1 MSNQEIPTI
10 NNPIQPNQARKHP
23 SRFSKYEVDQIH
35 QLISD
40 TLILDLT
47 DEVALQYINRRS
59 TVYVSYEY
67 YKPRKSKL
75 KNNKDLYDVIA
86 NHKRVGYVAA
96 YFDTI
101 NEIKFV
107 KSLVI
112 RALYNNVNDN
122 ADGKS
127 IASLAMAVD
136 KLEQTYVVL
145 NTGSPFM
152 EMIVDELVK
161 NNTTNSNNIEPKK
174 SLILSKGKD
183 FDYDDDIQG
192 TISGVLDR
200 NRPVERNDS
209 ESEGNVSE
217 IQQNVKEAEPNPPS
231 SLLLPEDDDTSGSTD
246 AGTNGSVS
254 DGDTSSTRRLSNG
267 EDVDS
272 TGVDTSEAIFR

>member
-1 MSNQEIPTI
+1 MSEIPTI
-10 NNPIQPNQARKHP
+10 NNPIQPNQVRKFP
-23 SRFSKYEVDQIH
+23 SSFSKYESDKIQ

-59 TVYVSYEY
+59 PVFVSYEY
-67 YKPRKSKL
+67 YRPRKTKL
-75 KNNKDLYDVIA
+75 KNNKDLYNVIA

-101 NEIKFV
+101 NEVKFV

-136 KLEQTYVVL
+136 KLEQTFIVL

-183 FDYDDDIQG
+183 FDYGDDIQG
-192 TISGVLDR
+192 TISGVLDG
-200 NRPVERNDS
+200 NRPLERNDS
-209 ESEGNVSE
+209 ESEGDGDQ
-217 IQQNVKEAEPNPPS
+217 IRKDVKEAKPNPPS
-231 SLLLPEDDDTSGSTD
+231 SLLLPEDDDTSGAANARAD
-246 AGTNGSVS
+246 GSVR
-254 DGDTSSTRRLSNG
+254 DGDTTSTRRLSNG